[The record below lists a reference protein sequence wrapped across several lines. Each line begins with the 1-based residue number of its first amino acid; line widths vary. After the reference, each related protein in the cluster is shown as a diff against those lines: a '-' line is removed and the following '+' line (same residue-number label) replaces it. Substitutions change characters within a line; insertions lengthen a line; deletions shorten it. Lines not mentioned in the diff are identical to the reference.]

1 MKKIKTVRIN
11 NLFIFI
17 IVFIFLCIIG
27 RLIYV
32 STDQIMVNGEKLSV
46 FANKRDTVK
55 KIIPSTRG
63 TIYSAGGDVL
73 AKDVN
78 SYTVIAYLSDSRT
91 KDPAHPYHVVDKQMT
106 AEKLSPLINMSP
118 ERILSLLNTTIERC
132 DDKGECKQ
140 VPPYQVELGPG
151 GRGITELTKGQI
163 DDLDLPG
170 IDFLYSTKRYYPNGD
185 FLSYTLGYV
194 KKDDNNNAFG
204 EMGVELY
211 YDDELS
217 GENGY
222 IEYQSDIQGYQIT
235 NTPSV
240 EKLAVPGNDVYLTI
254 DNNIQMFTEQA
265 ITTLETSSLEWAM
278 MVVANA
284 KTGEILGLA
293 ASPSFNNNT
302 LEIKSYYD
310 PFVSYTYE
318 PGSTMKIFSF
328 LGAMENGIYDGNA
341 KYKSGKLKVDDAT
354 IKDWNNYG
362 WGEITYNQGFM
373 GSSNVAAS
381 KLALT
386 MGRAKLKDFYNKLG
400 FGTKTGISLPNEQE
414 GIVNFKYNT
423 EVASASFGQGMTVT
437 GAQMVQALTLLG
449 NEGTVLRPYIVSKI
463 VDGETGEVLL
473 ENKRTEVAKVASK
486 ENTDQIISLMRG
498 VVDGSAKMS
507 TGTGYYI
514 AGYDLIGKT
523 GTAEIASSSGGYLKG
538 GSNYIRSFAGAFPG
552 NDPQIIVY
560 AASSK
565 LAKSGTLKTAV
576 KDLVRNV
583 GTYLNIYGDYVD
595 NTQSVCHIDSY
606 ISKNTQT
613 VRESLT
619 SQGMNVIVLGE
630 GEKIISQYPS
640 KGTTLNIGNKVFLL
654 TNGSEYKIPNIIGW
668 SRGDV
673 TSLAKILNINA
684 TFTGFGY
691 VTSTS
696 IPEGTVVS
704 SGLSIDCTLE
714 KKYKSEEELKKEKE
728 EQEKLKK
735 EQEKSKKKR

>member
-1 MKKIKTVRIN
+1 MKRIKTIRIS

-17 IVFIFLCIIG
+17 IVFIFLCIIV
-27 RLIYV
+27 RLIYIG
-32 STDQIMVNGEKLSV
+32 TDHIIVKGEKLST
-46 FANKRDTVK
+46 FANNRDTVK
-55 KIIPSTRG
+55 KTIPSTRG
-63 TIYSAGGDVL
+63 TIYSASGDVL

-78 SYTVIAYLSDSRT
+78 SYTVIAYLSESRT
-91 KDPAHPYHVVDKQMT
+91 KDPSHPYHVVDKQKT
-106 AEKLSPLINMSP
+106 AEALSPLINMSV
-118 ERILSLLNTTIERC
+118 ERIMNLLNTTIERC
-132 DDKGECKQ
+132 DDNGECKQ

-194 KKDDNNNAFG
+194 KKDDHNNSFG

-235 NTPSV
+235 NMPSV
-240 EKLAVPGNDVYLTI
+240 EKLAIPGNDVYLTI
-254 DNNIQMFTEQA
+254 DNNIQMFTEQS
-265 ITTLETSSLEWAM
+265 ITTLESTSLEWAM

-328 LGAMENGIYDGNA
+328 LAAMENGIYDGGA
-341 KYKSGKLKVDDAT
+341 KYKSGKLTVDDTT

-381 KLALT
+381 KLALS

-400 FGTKTGISLPNEQE
+400 FGVRTGISLPNESE

-423 EVASASFGQGMTVT
+423 EVASASFGQGLTVT
-437 GAQMVQALTLLG
+437 GVQMVQALTFLG
-449 NEGTVLRPYIVSKI
+449 NEGTVLKPYIVSKI
-463 VDGETGEVLL
+463 VDSQTGEVIL
-473 ENKRTEVAKVASK
+473 ENKRTELAKVASK
-486 ENTDQIISLMRG
+486 ENTDLIISLMRG

-514 AGYDLIGKT
+514 PGYDLVGKT

-538 GSNYIRSFAGAFPG
+538 GSNYVRSFAGAFPG

-560 AASSK
+560 AAASK
-565 LAKSGTLKTAV
+565 LGNSGTLKTAV
-576 KDLVRNV
+576 KDLVKNV
-583 GTYLNIYGDYVD
+583 GTYLNIYGDYVE
-595 NTQSVCHIDSY
+595 NTQSVCNIGSY
-606 ISKNTQT
+606 ISKNTNE
-613 VRESLT
+613 VKESLE
-619 SQGMNVIVLGE
+619 SQGVSVIVLGD

-640 KGTTLNIGNKVFLL
+640 NGTILNAGNKVFLL
-654 TNGSEYKIPNIIGW
+654 TNSSEYKMPNIIGW
-668 SRGDV
+668 SRGEV
-673 TSLAKILNINA
+673 TALAKLLKVTT
-684 TFTGFGY
+684 TFNGFGY
-691 VTSTS
+691 VTATS
-696 IPEGTVVS
+696 IPEGTVITNE
-704 SGLSIDCTLE
+704 LNIDSTLE
-714 KKYKSEEELKKEKE
+714 SKYKTEEEEQKEKE
-728 EQEKLKK
+728 EEK
-735 EQEKSKKKR
+735 EKSKKKR